1 MGWFTAVGLDVGLDG
16 VLSGR
21 AERKRQRLR
30 GKLINVCP
38 HVIIDVTDVG
48 EDDEL
53 RMHVQPLFETFVG
66 TTMYRCQG
74 CGLEQS
80 EFAIGLIMKDW
91 ENQFNA
97 DPVTLIKNYD
107 RKLAERNEIVEKLNQ
122 YGGA

>member
-1 MGWFTAVGLDVGLDG
+1 MGWFTGVGLDG

-38 HVIIDVTDVG
+38 HMIIDGIDVG
-48 EDDEL
+48 EDGKL
-53 RMHVQPLFETFVG
+53 RMNVQPLFETFVG
-66 TTMYRCQG
+66 TTMYRCQR

-80 EFAIGLIMKDW
+80 KFGISLIITDW
-91 ENQFNA
+91 GNQLDAN
-97 DPVTLIKNYD
+97 PVTMLKNYD
-107 RKLAERNEIVEKLNQ
+107 RKLAESNKIVEKLNH